1 MNINWQ
7 MVVLGCLRLLVI
19 RSIGLGLD
27 DPSRAR
33 PPLATR
39 EDLPSLWRDKLCGQ
53 LNSFGGKGKW
63 TTPCNSLRQRLQL
76 TM

>member
-39 EDLPSLWRDKLCGQ
+39 EGRSSVRGQ